1 VCECAEVEV
10 DRRVGGWTGQ
20 AELGD
25 PHFRLLFSGLVEAAL
40 VLVGEFAGAG
50 SEREDQDE
58 EQQ

>member
-1 VCECAEVEV
+1 VDADRADDCAKPK
-10 DRRVGGWTGQ
+10 
-20 AELGD
+20 LGD
-25 PHFRLLFSGLVEAAL
+25 TTSRLLFSGLVEAAL